1 MGIGVGKP
9 VPLVAQ
15 TFFDGGMGVALINTL
30 NTGSEDPASSWALL
44 SINCDLG
51 KTSLGIGISSVKLER

>member
-15 TFFDGGMGVALINTL
+15 TFFDRGMGVALINTL
-30 NTGSEDPASSWALL
+30 NTGSEDLASSWALL

-51 KTSLGIGISSVKLER
+51 KTPMGIGISSVKLE